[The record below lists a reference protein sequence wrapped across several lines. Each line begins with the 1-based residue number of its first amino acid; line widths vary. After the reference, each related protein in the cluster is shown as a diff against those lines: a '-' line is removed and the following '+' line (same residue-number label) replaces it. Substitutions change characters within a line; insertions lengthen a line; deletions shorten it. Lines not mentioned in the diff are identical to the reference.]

1 MTHPAFTKGNVAVVT
16 GAALGIGR
24 AAALRFAEMGLKV
37 CLADLPSDDLVTA
50 AAEVIAK
57 ADDAANII
65 AIPTDVSSPDQM
77 RKLEETV
84 REKFGGADILLNNA
98 ASRAGRGFDADIE
111 DWRQLVEVNLWGVIY
126 GTRAFLPGM
135 RARGT
140 PAVIVNTG
148 SKQGITNPPGHPVY
162 NLSKAAVKSYTESLA
177 HELRSI
183 GVENVTAH
191 LLVPGWTTTGKNE
204 HRPGAW
210 LPDQVVER
218 MLQGIEAGSFYIVCP
233 DDEVSE
239 EEDRRRILWGAGD
252 ITEDRPALS
261 RWDPTVEHAYHK
273 FEP

>member
-37 CLADLPSDDLVTA
+37 CLVDLPSDDLVA
-50 AAEVIAK
+50 ATAEVIAK

-65 AIPTDVSSPDQM
+65 AIPTDVSAPDQIQ
-77 RKLEETV
+77 KLEATV
-84 REKFGGADILLNNA
+84 REKFGGANILLNNA

-111 DWRQLVEVNLWGVIY
+111 DWRRLVEVNLWGVIY

-233 DDEVSE
+233 DGEVSE

-261 RWDPTVEHAYHK
+261 RWDPTVEHAYHAFK
-273 FEP
+273 P

>member
-1 MTHPAFTKGNVAVVT
+1 MTHPAFAKGNVAVIT

-24 AAALRFAEMGLKV
+24 AAALRFAGMGLKV

-50 AAEVIAK
+50 TAEVIAK
-57 ADDAANII
+57 ADHASNII
-65 AIPTDVSSPDQM
+65 AVPTDVSEADQI

-84 REKFGGADILLNNA
+84 REEFGGADILLNNA
-98 ASRAGRGFDADIE
+98 ASRAGRGFNADIE
-111 DWRQLVEVNLWGVIY
+111 DWRRLVEVNLWGVIY

-135 RARGT
+135 RDRGT

-162 NLSKAAVKSYTESLA
+162 NLSKAAVKSFTESLA
-177 HELRSI
+177 HELRST
-183 GVENVTAH
+183 GVENVTSH
-191 LLVPGWTTTGKNE
+191 LLIPGWTTTGKNE

-210 LPDQVVER
+210 LPEQVIGR

-239 EEDRRRILWGAGD
+239 DEDRRRILWGAAD

-261 RWDPTVEHAYHK
+261 RWDPTVEHAYHAFK
-273 FEP
+273 P

>member
-37 CLADLPSDDLVTA
+37 CLVDLPSDDLVTA

-57 ADDAANII
+57 AGDAADVI
-65 AIPTDVSSPDQM
+65 AIPTDVSAPDQM
-77 RKLEETV
+77 QKLEAIV

-135 RARGT
+135 RERGT

-162 NLSKAAVKSYTESLA
+162 NLSKAAVKSFTESLA
-177 HELRSI
+177 HELRST
-183 GVENVTAH
+183 GADTVTAH

-218 MLQGIEAGSFYIVCP
+218 MLHGIEAGSFYIVCP
-233 DDEVSE
+233 DDDVSE

-261 RWDPTVEHAYHK
+261 RWDPTVEHAYHAFK
-273 FEP
+273 P

>member
-1 MTHPAFTKGNVAVVT
+1 MPHPAFTSGKVAVVT

-24 AAALRFAEMGLKV
+24 AAAVRFAEMGLKV
-37 CLADLPSDDLVTA
+37 CLVDLPSADLK
-50 AAEVIAK
+50 AAEADARSK
-57 ADDAANII
+57 AADTDSIVAVA
-65 AIPTDVSSPDQM
+65 TDVSDPNAINL
-77 RKLEETV
+77 LEAVV
-84 REKFGGADILLNNA
+84 RERFGGADILLNNA

-111 DWRQLVEVNLWGVIY
+111 EWRQLVEVNLWGVIY

-135 RARGT
+135 RERGT

-183 GVENVTAH
+183 GAENVTAH
-191 LLVPGWTTTGKNE
+191 LLIPGWTTTGKNE

-210 LPDQVVER
+210 LPDQVVEH

-233 DDEVSE
+233 DDEVSAD
-239 EEDRRRILWGAGD
+239 EDRRRILWGAGD
-252 ITEDRPALS
+252 ITENRPALS
-261 RWDPTVEHAYHK
+261 RWDPTVKHAYDA

>member
-37 CLADLPSDDLVTA
+37 CLVDLPSDDLVTA

-65 AIPTDVSSPDQM
+65 AIPTDVSAPDQM
-77 RKLEETV
+77 QKLEATV

-98 ASRAGRGFDADIE
+98 ASRTGRGFDADIE
-111 DWRQLVEVNLWGVIY
+111 DWRRLVEVNLWGVIY

-135 RARGT
+135 RERGT

-191 LLVPGWTTTGKNE
+191 LLVPGWTTTGKSE

-233 DDEVSE
+233 DGEVSE

-261 RWDPTVEHAYHK
+261 RWDPTVEHAYQK
-273 FEP
+273 FQP

>member
-37 CLADLPSDDLVTA
+37 CLVDLPSDDLVA
-50 AAEVIAK
+50 ATAEVIAK

-65 AIPTDVSSPDQM
+65 AIPTDVSDPDQIQ
-77 RKLEETV
+77 KLEATV

-98 ASRAGRGFDADIE
+98 ASRAGRGFGADIE
-111 DWRQLVEVNLWGVIY
+111 DWRRLLEVNLWGVIY

-135 RARGT
+135 RERGT

-210 LPDQVVER
+210 LPDQVIER

-233 DDEVSE
+233 DGEVSE

-252 ITEDRPALS
+252 ITENRPALS
-261 RWDPTVEHAYHK
+261 RWDPTVEHAYHAFK
-273 FEP
+273 P

>member
-1 MTHPAFTKGNVAVVT
+1 
-16 GAALGIGR
+16 
-24 AAALRFAEMGLKV
+24 MGLKV
-37 CLADLPSDDLVTA
+37 CLVDLPSDDLVA
-50 AAEVIAK
+50 ATAEVIAK

-65 AIPTDVSSPDQM
+65 AIPTDVSAPDQIQ
-77 RKLEETV
+77 KLEATV
-84 REKFGGADILLNNA
+84 REKFGGANILLNNA

-111 DWRQLVEVNLWGVIY
+111 DWRRLVEVNLWGVIY

-233 DDEVSE
+233 DGEVSE

-261 RWDPTVEHAYHK
+261 RWDPTVEHAYHAFK
-273 FEP
+273 P

>member
-1 MTHPAFTKGNVAVVT
+1 MTHPAFTRGNVAVIT

-24 AAALRFAEMGLKV
+24 ASAKKLAEMGLKI
-37 CLADLPSDDLVTA
+37 CLVDLPSPDLEEATREVA
-50 AAEVIAK
+50 AISDTPGSVIAV
-57 ADDAANII
+57 
-65 AIPTDVSSPDQM
+65 PTDVSAQAAM
-77 RKLEETV
+77 QALA
-84 REKFGGADILLNNA
+84 REVHARFGGVDVLLNNA

-111 DWRQLVEVNLWGVIY
+111 DWRHLVDVNLWGVIY

-135 RARGT
+135 RERGT

-162 NLSKAAVKSYTESLA
+162 NLSKAAVKSFTESLA
-177 HELRSI
+177 HELRSTR
-183 GVENVTAH
+183 VENVTAH
-191 LLVPGWTTTGKNE
+191 LLIPGWTTTGKNA

-210 LPDQVVER
+210 LPDQVIER

-233 DDEVSE
+233 DGEVSE

-261 RWDPTVEHAYHK
+261 RWDPTVEHAYHAFK
-273 FEP
+273 P

>member
-1 MTHPAFTKGNVAVVT
+1 MQHQAFTEGKTAVIT

-37 CLADLPSDDLVTA
+37 CLVDLPSADLEEAEEAVA
-50 AAEVIAK
+50 AKSSTPGSVISV
-57 ADDAANII
+57 
-65 AIPTDVSSPDQM
+65 PTDVSDPQAIQS
-77 RKLEETV
+77 LAATV
-84 REKFGGADILLNNA
+84 RETFGGVDILLNNA

-111 DWRQLVEVNLWGVIY
+111 EWRQLVEVNLWGVIY

-135 RARGT
+135 RERGT

-177 HELRSI
+177 HELRST
-183 GVENVTAH
+183 GANNVTAH
-191 LLVPGWTTTGKNE
+191 LLIPGWTTTGKNA

-218 MLQGIEAGSFYIVCP
+218 MLEGIEAGSFYIVCP

-252 ITEDRPALS
+252 ITENRPALS
-261 RWDPTVEHAYHK
+261 RWDPTVEHAYQVFK
-273 FEP
+273 P

>member
-1 MTHPAFTKGNVAVVT
+1 MQHPAFSKDKVAVIT

-24 AAALRFAEMGLKV
+24 AAALRFAEMGMKV
-37 CLADLPSDDLVTA
+37 VLVDLPSVDLDEANTEASAKANVA
-50 AAEVIAK
+50 AQVIAL
-57 ADDAANII
+57 
-65 AIPTDVSSPDQM
+65 PTDVSDPDQM
-77 RKLEETV
+77 RTLGETV
-84 REKFGGADILLNNA
+84 QRKFGGVDVLLNNA
-98 ASRAGRGFDADIE
+98 ASRVGRGFDGDIE
-111 DWRQLVEVNLWGVIY
+111 EWRQLIEVNLWGVIY

-135 RARGT
+135 RERGT

-177 HELRSI
+177 HELRSS
-183 GVENVTAH
+183 GANNVTAH
-191 LLVPGWTTTGKNE
+191 LLIPGWTTTGKSE

-210 LPDQVVER
+210 LPDQVIER

-233 DDEVSE
+233 DGEVSE

-261 RWDPTVEHAYHK
+261 RWDPTVDHAYHAFK
-273 FEP
+273 P